1 MPENWKTY
9 KLGEIADIKG
19 GKRLPKGEVLVSFK
33 TVHPYIRVTDMS
45 NRTIPIEKLQYVTND
60 IFPKI
65 SRYIVNTDDLIL
77 SIVGTVGSVS
87 IIDQKLNN
95 ASLTENCVK
104 ITNLRNLDSNFLYY
118 YLISNSGQNEINK
131 GVVGS
136 TQPKLP
142 IYNINN
148 IGIDL
153 PEDLKEQKAIA
164 SILSALDDKIELNL
178 QMNKTLEEMAMA
190 LYKHWF
196 VDFGP
201 FQNGK
206 FVESELGMIPEGW
219 EVKKL
224 GEFVKHQ
231 KGFAFK
237 SSWYQD
243 HGRIVVRVS
252 DTTANSIDLTTC
264 NKISDEQ
271 ASNYKDYELLTNDII
286 IATVGSWPP
295 NYSSVVGKVVK
306 VPSIAEGGLLNQNA
320 VRLKMKFNDVDQQGL
335 LYCTLKTDRFLNY
348 IVNSAQGSASQA
360 SIKLTD
366 IFNYP
371 ISITKD
377 IKLEDFSNQ
386 IDVFLNQQ
394 NSLIEEIQTLTTLRD
409 TLLPKLI
416 SGEIRVKDAE
426 QMVATSL

>member
-206 FVESELGMIPEGW
+206 FVE
-219 EVKKL
+219 L